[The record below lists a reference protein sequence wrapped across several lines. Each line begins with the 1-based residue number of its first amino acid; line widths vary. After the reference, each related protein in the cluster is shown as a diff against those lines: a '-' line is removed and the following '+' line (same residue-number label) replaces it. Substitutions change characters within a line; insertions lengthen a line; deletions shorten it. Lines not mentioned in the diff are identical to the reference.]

1 MIKKLIRVGTIGLL
15 STVLLSA
22 CGSSETGSTSSGA
35 SAKSEGSGTTFEQM
49 KSSGKLTVGTEAA
62 FEPFE
67 FVKEGK
73 IVGYGKD
80 ILDVVVE
87 DLDVELEQLDLP
99 WQGILPGLDAKKFDF
114 VATSVSITPERAE
127 KYDFTVPI
135 ADGTMAVLKRKG
147 DSSIKV
153 PDDIVGKVV
162 GTQLGSGQLTALQA
176 YNKELE
182 ESGGGV
188 KEIKEYVGFPEAY
201 QELATGRIDAV
212 VNTKAN
218 LSGILKQSP
227 DTFEM
232 VDTFGEPMWISWAV
246 RKGDQDLL
254 DYLNEQILDL
264 RDSGELAKMQEEW
277 FGFTMDTPD
286 SGYLPE

>member
-1 MIKKLIRVGTIGLL
+1 MLKKLIRVGTIGVL

-22 CGSSETGSTSSGA
+22 CSSSETGSTGSEA
-35 SAKSEGSGTTFEQM
+35 PAKSEGSGTTFEQI
-49 KSSGKLTVGTEAA
+49 KSSGQLTVGTEAA

-67 FVKEGK
+67 FVKDGK

-114 VATSVSITPERAE
+114 VATSVTITPERAE
-127 KYDFTVPI
+127 KYDFTIPI
-135 ADGTMAVLKRKG
+135 ADGTMAVLIRKD
-147 DSSIKV
+147 DSSIKA
-153 PDDIVGKVV
+153 PEDIAGKIV
-162 GTQLGSGQLTALQA
+162 GTQLGSGQLSALHA
-176 YNKELE
+176 YNEELE
-182 ESGGGV
+182 ANGGGV

-232 VDTFGEPMWISWAV
+232 VDTFGDPVWISWAV

-254 DYLNEQILDL
+254 DYLNKQILEL
-264 RDSGELAKMQEEW
+264 RDSGELAKLQEEW
-277 FGFTMDTPD
+277 FGFTMETPD

>member
-67 FVKEGK
+67 FVKDGK

-227 DTFEM
+227 ATFEM
-232 VDTFGEPMWISWAV
+232 VDTFGDPMWISWAV

-254 DYLNEQILDL
+254 DYLNEQILEL

>member
-1 MIKKLIRVGTIGLL
+1 MFKKLIRVGTIGVL
-15 STVLLSA
+15 STLLLSA
-22 CGSSETGSTSSGA
+22 CGSSESGSTI
-35 SAKSEGSGTTFEQM
+35 SEAPAESDGTGTTFEQI

-67 FVKEGK
+67 FVKDGK

-114 VATSVSITPERAE
+114 VATSVTITPERAE
-127 KYDFTVPI
+127 KYDFTIPI
-135 ADGTMAVLKRKG
+135 ADGTMAVLKRKD
-147 DSSIKV
+147 DSSIKN
-153 PDDIVGKVV
+153 PEDIAGKVV
-162 GTQLGSGQLTALQA
+162 GTQLGSGQLQSLEKYNEELTA
-176 YNKELE
+176 N
-182 ESGGGV
+182 GGGV

-212 VNTKAN
+212 INTKAN
-218 LSGILKQSP
+218 LSGILKQNP
-227 DTFEM
+227 DTFEI
-232 VDTFGEPMWISWAV
+232 VDTFGDPVWISWAV

-254 DYLNEQILDL
+254 DYLNKQILEL
-264 RDSGELAKMQEEW
+264 RNLGELAKMQEEW

-286 SGYLPE
+286 SGYLPK